1 MISSNINWFKVDEIQ
16 PEQGKEVLFYREDA
30 GCFSGFRGCLAELM
44 PEGVLNEFESSEGLT
59 EDDLWEIEYW
69 AFSVVGL
76 ERLELDLKPT
86 LWANY
91 PEL

>member
-1 MISSNINWFKVDEIQ
+1 M
-16 PEQGKEVLFYREDA
+16 
-30 GCFSGFRGCLAELM
+30 FSGFRGCLAELM
-44 PEGVLNEFESSEGLT
+44 IEGTLEELRSSEALT
-59 EDDLWEIEYW
+59 EDDLWEVDYW

-76 ERLELDLKPT
+76 QRLEFDLRPT